1 MFPRSSI
8 KKAKITDLDTNSS
21 FTFPFNPEAIE
32 ITRGCSFGEG
42 DGNTDDHWAGLKAEG
57 GKVDSITLSFILD
70 TTEPDIYDSRT
81 MLNMMSPVIIIG
93 RSPAKNAMPPVPVN
107 KDDVQDTIN
116 KLYRLTMM
124 LDPKDKDNLKN
135 RPHIVEFAW
144 ENIRFAGGIT
154 DFQFKFTLFDS
165 DATPK
170 RAEVTMGMKGRY
182 LVDGDGSMPKDGHV
196 NLLVPKTIS
205 STATSKKKL

>member
-1 MFPRSSI
+1 M
-8 KKAKITDLDTNSS
+8 
-21 FTFPFNPEAIE
+21 FTFGLGTFSLITSIHSRPCTHLIVVIE
-32 ITRGCSFGEG
+32 FS
-42 DGNTDDHWAGLKAEG
+42 
-57 GKVDSITLSFILD
+57 
-70 TTEPDIYDSRT
+70 
-81 MLNMMSPVIIIG
+81 
-93 RSPAKNAMPPVPVN
+93 
-107 KDDVQDTIN
+107 
-116 KLYRLTMM
+116 
-124 LDPKDKDNLKN
+124 
-135 RPHIVEFAW
+135 W
-144 ENIRFAGGIT
+144 EKIRFAGGIT